1 MVKIKRFGISMEE
14 ELLTKLDS
22 LIKRRGYATRSEA
35 LRDFTREQLV
45 RQEWKNPD
53 QKVIGTLTI
62 IYDHHARML
71 TDKLAD
77 IQHHHHGQIIAST
90 HVHLDEH
97 NCAEVVII
105 KGRSVD
111 VQKIAD
117 QIIAT
122 KGVRHGKLVMSTTGK
137 EV

>member
-14 ELLTKLDS
+14 DLLKKLDS
-22 LIKRRGYATRSEA
+22 LIIKRGYKTRSEA

-45 RQEWKNPD
+45 RQEWKNPN
-53 QKVIGTLTI
+53 QQVIGTLTLV
-62 IYDHHARML
+62 YNHHARML
-71 TDKLAD
+71 SDKLAD

-105 KGRSVD
+105 RGRSAD

-117 QIIAT
+117 EIIST
-122 KGVRHGKLVMSTTGK
+122 KGVKHGKLVMSTTGK

>member
-14 ELLTKLDS
+14 DLLGKLDS
-22 LIKRRGYATRSEA
+22 LIKKRGYKTRSEA

-45 RQEWKNPD
+45 RQEWKNPN
-53 QKVIGTLTI
+53 QQIIGTLTLV
-62 IYDHHARML
+62 YNHHARML
-71 TDKLAD
+71 SDKLGD

-105 KGRSVD
+105 RGKSAD

-117 QIIAT
+117 EIVST
-122 KGVRHGKLVMSTTGK
+122 KGVKHGKLVMSTTGK

>member
-14 ELLTKLDS
+14 DLLEKLDF
-22 LIKRRGYATRSEA
+22 LIKKRGYKTRSEA

-45 RQEWKNPD
+45 RQEWKNPN
-53 QKVIGTLTI
+53 QQVIGTLTLV
-62 IYDHHARML
+62 YNHHARML
-71 TDKLAD
+71 SDKLAD
-77 IQHHHHGQIIAST
+77 IQHHHHGKIIAST

-105 KGRSVD
+105 RGRSAD
-111 VQKIAD
+111 VQEIAD
-117 QIIAT
+117 QIIST
-122 KGVRHGKLVMSTTGK
+122 KGVKHGKLVMSTTGK